1 MLMTAWTS
9 QCCHLVLYLSLIQ
22 TMHIRRTT
30 MNSTGTNSA
39 LALMNPT
46 VHINTTV
53 REAAIHKGACDMNGT
68 DQTKVNITWVKTR

>member
-1 MLMTAWTS
+1 
-9 QCCHLVLYLSLIQ
+9 
-22 TMHIRRTT
+22 

-53 REAAIHKGACDMNGT
+53 REAAIHKGACDINGT